1 MAAKGHSGDSIVAH
15 EELNLDELYQKPK
28 QIDSISDSIGERVAL
43 DHYRK
48 FQMEEHGNSVDI
60 SKLTHHMLRE
70 QRETL
75 AARDLEED
83 LNENNDHGFK
93 TRRRCNQTE
102 NTAVEA
108 IAKSK
113 SIQHAWSSIADNDM
127 SDDELRQAFSDDEAH
142 VQALRYHALWRRAYM
157 EYL

>member
-75 AARDLEED
+75 ASLNSVVINFCSLLRANISVFLGLIQDASVSWDDLRSLGIYSFIWEAASPTD
-83 LNENNDHGFK
+83 LTILLCISADTIPRISK
-93 TRRRCNQTE
+93 TS
-102 NTAVEA
+102 A
-108 IAKSK
+108 
-113 SIQHAWSSIADNDM
+113 
-127 SDDELRQAFSDDEAH
+127 
-142 VQALRYHALWRRAYM
+142 
-157 EYL
+157 